1 MWKLPNIS
9 IKYGCYLKV
18 INGNLK
24 KFVKMALK
32 INQDGL
38 SERINVLMNEAG
50 MTNRRFALS
59 VGIDP
64 SGFDKKTKGI
74 QTWTVNDVSKICEKM
89 KVRKGWLLDGE
100 GQMMKAPDEILD
112 HIPAMPSKPNCKEG
126 IPLIPTSAMA
136 GALGGDSIT
145 INEWDVEDF
154 YVIPAFKKSDFCIR
168 VDGDSMQPKYLRG
181 DILACTRVPLSD
193 LWFQWGRVYVL
204 STRQGALVKHVEKGS
219 DNDHITLVS
228 DNPDYK
234 PFEIPT
240 SELFGLAIV
249 NGVIRV
255 E

>member
-1 MWKLPNIS
+1 MQKSTGTQIDSLLEVLNVSQLEFANKLNITSGAITNWKKRKLGIN
-9 IKYGCYLKV
+9 V
-18 INGNLK
+18 INK
-24 KFVKMALK
+24 IVKAYPQISREWLMTGEGSPIK
-32 INQDGL
+32 TNQ
-38 SERINVLMNEAG
+38 IVNEAFSPTG
-50 MTNRRFALS
+50 NKKHDDMLDKLS
-59 VGIDP
+59 LTTY
-64 SGFDKKTKGI
+64 KTSNKNG
-74 QTWTVNDVSKICEKM
+74 
-89 KVRKGWLLDGE
+89 
-100 GQMMKAPDEILD
+100 
-112 HIPAMPSKPNCKEG
+112 G

-145 INEWDVEDF
+145 INQWDVEDF

-181 DILACTRVPLSD
+181 DILACTRVPLTD
-193 LWFQWGRVYVL
+193 IWFQWGKIYIID
-204 STRQGALVKHVEKGS
+204 TRQGVLVKHVEKGS
-219 DNDHITLVS
+219 DNDHIKLVS

>member
-1 MWKLPNIS
+1 MAQNIDQKE
-9 IKYGCYLKV
+9 IHKRIIDMLKHSE
-18 INGNLK
+18 
-24 KFVKMALK
+24 
-32 INQDGL
+32 L
-38 SERINVLMNEAG
+38 SV
-50 MTNRRFALS
+50 RRFAIKC
-59 VGIDP
+59 GIDP
-64 SGFDKKTKGI
+64 SAFDKKTKKKQVWTINDINKISQNMGI
-74 QTWTVNDVSKICEKM
+74 
-89 KVRKGWLLDGE
+89 RKGWLLDGE

-145 INEWDVEDF
+145 INQWDVEDF

-181 DILACTRVPLSD
+181 DILACTRVPLTD
-193 LWFQWGRVYVL
+193 IWFQWGKIYIID
-204 STRQGALVKHVEKGS
+204 TRQGVLVKHVEKGS
-219 DNDHITLVS
+219 DNDHIKLVS

>member
-1 MWKLPNIS
+1 MQKSSGTRIDSLLEVLNIS
-9 IKYGCYLKV
+9 QLEFAKRLNVTSGAVTNWKKRQLGINVINKIVDAFPQISREWLMTGEGSPLKV
-18 INGNLK
+18 
-24 KFVKMALK
+24 
-32 INQDGL
+32 NQIVNNAFTPTG
-38 SERINVLMNEAG
+38 
-50 MTNRRFALS
+50 
-59 VGIDP
+59 
-64 SGFDKKTKGI
+64 DKKHDAI
-74 QTWTVNDVSKICEKM
+74 LERLSQTTY
-89 KVRKGWLLDGE
+89 
-100 GQMMKAPDEILD
+100 KA
-112 HIPAMPSKPNCKEG
+112 SNKNNG

-145 INEWDVEDF
+145 INQWDVEDF

-181 DILACTRVPLSD
+181 DILACTRVPLSN
-193 LWFQWGRVYVL
+193 LWFQWGKIYIID
-204 STRQGALVKHVEKGS
+204 TRQGVLVKHVEKGS
-219 DNDHITLVS
+219 DNDHIKLVS

>member
-1 MWKLPNIS
+1 MKSEVIGQRIAQILKERNYSQTKLARENGLNQSVISEMIRGFREIDRLVNIVSTKFNIS
-9 IKYGCYLKV
+9 RDYI
-18 INGNLK
+18 I
-24 KFVKMALK
+24 
-32 INQDGL
+32 
-38 SERINVLMNEAG
+38 
-50 MTNRRFALS
+50 
-59 VGIDP
+59 
-64 SGFDKKTKGI
+64 
-74 QTWTVNDVSKICEKM
+74 
-89 KVRKGWLLDGE
+89 DGE
-100 GQMMKAPDEILD
+100 LSKMGINAVEETFQPTGNKKHDDMLD
-112 HIPAMPSKPNCKEG
+112 KLSLTTYKTSNKNGG

-145 INEWDVEDF
+145 INQWDVEDF

-181 DILACTRVPLSD
+181 DILACTRVPLSN
-193 LWFQWGRVYVL
+193 LWFQWGKIYIID
-204 STRQGALVKHVEKGS
+204 TRQGVLVKHVEKGS
-219 DNDHITLVS
+219 DNDHIKLVS